1 MLKRS
6 LFYYGLLASLLHGQ
20 VARAQNPGGVPVS
33 AWYRADATGALF
45 SNAGTT
51 AVTDNTT
58 VYQWN
63 ESTGTGFNLLQA
75 AAGSRPVF
83 SNTTT
88 LANFNP
94 TVTFDGSNDYL
105 QFTAGTGINIID
117 RADGSLY
124 AAGYVNVQKRNGFVG
139 FHPTMDYPGLHEFSD
154 DKLLFFTGGPGYQ
167 VRAQMS
173 WRLNPISLQAQAGN
187 NGAGSSAAYA
197 GATVSLNGTRTSYNG
212 AQLNNAN
219 LSTGARDLRIGG
231 DNNYGAFSGQLN
243 EILVFE
249 NSLSPAEMDKVES
262 YLAIKYGSTYAA
274 GTRDYKNASG
284 ATVWTATANAG
295 YNNNI
300 AGIANDGALNQKQ
313 SWSTKSNREVLISTT
328 GLANT
333 NAGNA
338 TALTAGQYLIWGDNG
353 LSKAPTVEITGI
365 TGISHRFAAIWKVQN
380 TSAVGTVRIAWVKN
394 LANLSLI
401 QSTDAT
407 FNFSDAITS
416 MTGNEITVNGVV
428 YNYADVTLA
437 NGSYFTFAA
446 KVAAPVA
453 LLLISECG

>member
-1 MLKRS
+1 MP
-6 LFYYGLLASLLHGQ
+6 Q
-20 VARAQNPGGVPVS
+20 EP
-33 AWYRADATGALF
+33 AT
-45 SNAGTT
+45 
-51 AVTDNTT
+51 
-58 VYQWN
+58 
-63 ESTGTGFNLLQA
+63 
-75 AAGSRPVF
+75 
-83 SNTTT
+83 
-88 LANFNP
+88 
-94 TVTFDGSNDYL
+94 
-105 QFTAGTGINIID
+105 I
-117 RADGSLY
+117 
-124 AAGYVNVQKRNGFVG
+124 
-139 FHPTMDYPGLHEFSD
+139 
-154 DKLLFFTGGPGYQ
+154 
-167 VRAQMS
+167 
-173 WRLNPISLQAQAGN
+173 
-187 NGAGSSAAYA
+187 
-197 GATVSLNGTRTSYNG
+197 
-212 AQLNNAN
+212 
-219 LSTGARDLRIGG
+219 
-231 DNNYGAFSGQLN
+231 
-243 EILVFE
+243 
-249 NSLSPAEMDKVES
+249 
-262 YLAIKYGSTYAA
+262 
-274 GTRDYKNASG
+274 KNASG

-407 FNFSDAITS
+407 FNSSDAITS

-446 KVAAPVA
+446 KVAAPGGVTA
-453 LLLISECG
+453 NLRVWLKANAGFTLVGMVRLFWKC